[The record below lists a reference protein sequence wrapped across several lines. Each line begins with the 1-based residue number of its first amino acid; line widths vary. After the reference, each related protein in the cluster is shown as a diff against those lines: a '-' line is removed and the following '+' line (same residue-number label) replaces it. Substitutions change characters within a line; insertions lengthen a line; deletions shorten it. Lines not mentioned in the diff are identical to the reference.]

1 MSRQVRV
8 IIITGTMGAGKTTI
22 LSEASDILSS
32 AGVVH
37 AAIDLDTLGI
47 AHLPADARELM
58 FRNLASVW
66 SNYHSAGVT
75 RLLLAEAV
83 ESREDLNRICAAIP
97 EAEITVCRFLASMET
112 AERRVRNREPGM
124 LQAKLVSRV
133 TELEQILNRAN
144 IEDFAIANDH
154 GSVTK
159 VA

>member
-37 AAIDLDTLGI
+37 AVIDLDTLGI

-58 FRNLASVW
+58 F
-66 SNYHSAGVT
+66 
-75 RLLLAEAV
+75 
-83 ESREDLNRICAAIP
+83 P
-97 EAEITVCRFLASMET
+97 VCRFLASMET

-144 IEDFAIANDH
+144 IEDFSIANDH